1 LSERSEYP
9 LIPHFAFRIPN
20 EKRKDDFMK
29 KALSLVLSLMMI
41 LTTLTALPFTAHA
54 YKGQY
59 KYVQDSTLG
68 GNTFYYN
75 LNGTEAT
82 ITDFEALLAGTT
94 DANITIPSIINGNTV
109 VQIGE
114 GVFQENDNIQS
125 VTIPATVKTINN
137 YAFNLCFGLS
147 SVTFASGSELITI
160 GEADFLEVPR

>member
-1 LSERSEYP
+1 
-9 LIPHFAFRIPN
+9 
-20 EKRKDDFMK
+20 MK
-29 KALSLVLSLMMI
+29 KTLSLVLSLMMI

-59 KYVQDSTLG
+59 KYVQDSILG

-82 ITDFEALLAGTT
+82 ITDFEALSAGVT
-94 DANITIPSIINGNTV
+94 DKNITIPTMISGNTV

-114 GVFQENDNIQS
+114 EVFQENDNIES

-137 YAFNLCFGLS
+137 YAFNL
-147 SVTFASGSELITI
+147 
-160 GEADFLEVPR
+160 